1 MSKEVT
7 EVDRLEAEVE
17 LFRQAVVQL
26 GHPSVSQAE
35 AARALYKARIVQKAK
50 PLCDNLSGTHCVAC
64 RETGLSHCSDP
75 VNCGCMRPMEH
86 YVGCGHAA
94 DGRHDPGNKRKGARR
109 VVLFDQDGG
118 ALYLRNVQP
127 NEPQVMPTYGIV
139 VNGGWIFRSEGNE
152 KWISGPKAETR
163 EAFKPYVIVEVPMH
177 IVNRPRGEVP
187 TGLDGENWDLF
198 GRVIEWAREYAYRR
212 GVPDGTLTVAAS

>member
-7 EVDRLEAEVE
+7 EVNALEAEVE

-50 PLCDNLSGTHCVAC
+50 PLCDNSSGTHCVAC
-64 RETGLSHCSDP
+64 REIGLSHCSDP

-94 DGRHDPGNKRKGARR
+94 DGRHDPDNKRKEARR

-127 NEPQVMPTYGIV
+127 NEPGAMPTYGVV
-139 VNGGWIFRSEGNE
+139 VNGGWIFRADATHQ
-152 KWISGPKAETR
+152 WISGSKDETR
-163 EAFKPYVIVEVPMH
+163 KPILPYVIVEVPLDV
-177 IVNRPRGEVP
+177 VNQPRGEVP
-187 TGLDGENWDLF
+187 ANAHWEGWDAF
-198 GRVIEWAREYAYRR
+198 GRVIEWARPKPTA
-212 GVPDGTLTVAAS
+212 AASCRD